1 MKARYISIE
10 GPIGVGKTSLA
21 QRLARKLDA
30 RQVLEDSGNPFL
42 DDFYRDKGGAAF
54 QAQLWFLLQRHRQ
67 LRSIEQ
73 EDLFQQLTI
82 VDFIFAKDKIFAYL
96 NLNDSE
102 LLIYDKLFAVLE
114 KELRKPDLVIYLQ
127 AGNDV
132 LLDRIRKRRREVE
145 TNISEA
151 YLAEVNKAFNYY
163 FFHFDGAPLL
173 VIDTNQIDFVR
184 EEADLDDLVERIQ
197 GMDRGGVQYYR
208 PLGSQSA

>member
-1 MKARYISIE
+1 MDARYIAIE

-30 RQVLEDSGNPFL
+30 RLVLEDSGNPFL
-42 DDFYRDKGGAAF
+42 DDFYRDKSGAAF

-73 EDLFQQLTI
+73 EDLFQQLSI

-96 NLNDSE
+96 NLDDSE

-132 LLDRIRKRRREVE
+132 ILDRIRKRHRDVE
-145 TNISEA
+145 ANISEA

-163 FFHFDGAPLL
+163 FFHFDQAPLL

-184 EEADLDDLVERIQ
+184 EEADLDDLVERIR